1 MYISVAKENKKE
13 KSKKKFKEFDKKEMD
28 GSESLRKGFLG
39 STTHYLSNRI
49 KKGITQ
55 WFTVRYL
62 EDIFVQVQ
70 YKF

>member
-1 MYISVAKENKKE
+1 MKVPYFE
-13 KSKKKFKEFDKKEMD
+13 KLCCYTRDKYKH
-28 GSESLRKGFLG
+28 SLRKGFLG

-49 KKGITQ
+49 KKGIIQ

-70 YKF
+70 